1 MKRIAILLLVI
12 ACLCIT
18 ACGGTTSSTKST
30 ANGSTISKSNTNGYD
45 SVEALVDFYVRMN
58 TGQSVSK
65 NEIKKM
71 YPQEV
76 WDNWPN
82 YREHSLDDT
91 YSAAQKGAAETKEKY
106 IQKYGSNYTI
116 SYSLDGIRETQS
128 GIYEVIV
135 TVKVTGSLRSQEA
148 TNSIFVR
155 KIDNKWFC
163 Y

>member
-1 MKRIAILLLVI
+1 MRRIATLLLVI
-12 ACLCIT
+12 ACLCMT
-18 ACGGTTSSTKST
+18 ACGGTTSNGKSN
-30 ANGSTISKSNTNGYD
+30 ANGSTIPNTNGYD
-45 SVEALVDFYVRMN
+45 SVEAYVDFYIRMN

-82 YREHSLDDT
+82 YRELSLDDT

-116 SYSLDGIRETQS
+116 SYSLDGIREEES
-128 GIYEVIV
+128 GIYEVTV
-135 TVKVTGSLRSQEA
+135 TVKATGSLRSQEV
-148 TNSIFVR
+148 TNYILVR
-155 KIDNKWFC
+155 KIDNKWFG